1 MTATLTEVLRDL
13 TDDGMVALLR
23 LRPDLVVP
31 APADLSVLAA
41 RAGSRGSVSLAL
53 DRLDRFHLEILDA
66 LRLTRDPDGRTCLD
80 DVLAIAAPAGG
91 ADRVRAA
98 VRRLRAHLLVY
109 GPEEELRVVATV
121 DEVAGL
127 YPAGLGRPAADLAP
141 DTAVLVSDPA
151 RLRRTVLSAP
161 PAARAVLQRLATDGA
176 VGTARTTDPEDP
188 DSPIGWLLSH
198 GLLVATGPTSVELP
212 REVGWLLRRESGPLG
227 ALHPEPPSPTSA
239 PMDPAAADAAGA
251 GQVME
256 VIRHTE
262 AMLEALS
269 AEPAP
274 LLRTGGL
281 GIRDLRRLARAGG
294 VTEQVAALLFET
306 AYAAGLIGE
315 AEPGGRPE
323 PGRGGGQGLLPAAGY
338 DAWRSAPLADRW
350 HALAVAWLA
359 MARAPGLVGGRD
371 DRGRLRQALTPEVEQ
386 ASAPGVRRAVLGALA
401 SLNPGAAPSTEEILA
416 LLAWL
421 APRRAAEREPVA
433 RQVIAEAAQL
443 GITGRGALTSYGAA
457 LLVEAGAGPGGQD
470 SPDGPASGPG
480 QPHDP
485 LGVHAD
491 DSPANRSKAAAIL
504 DGLLPE
510 PVADLVVQADLTVVV
525 PGPPEPALAAELDLV
540 AEPESGGGASVHRLT
555 RDSVRRALDCGYTG
569 EDLHGLF
576 ERRSRTAVPQALT
589 YLIDDVART
598 HGGLRVGTAGAYL
611 RSEDEALITQVLA
624 DRRLAPLGLRR
635 LAPTV
640 LASVTSAGRLLAG
653 LRGAGYSPVPE
664 DGSGAALLVPVRSRR
679 APARAPVPRS
689 PDPFS
694 ASRLSA
700 PRLLGIIEDMRRRDA
715 RQVARRAAIGPDR
728 GDRHRPAQTHTEA
741 LAVLQQAVRDRAMV
755 WVGYVDAR
763 GTTIHRLL
771 RPVSMGAG
779 YLRAEDERTDTLH
792 TFALH
797 RITGATREE

>member
-1 MTATLTEVLRDL
+1 MTATLADVLRDL

-41 RAGSRGSVSLAL
+41 RAASRSSVLRAL
-53 DRLDRFHLEILDA
+53 DRLDTFHLEILDA
-66 LRLTRDPDGRTCLD
+66 LRLTRDPDGRTSLD
-80 DVLAIAAPAGG
+80 DVLAIAAAPASG

-98 VRRLRAHLLVY
+98 VRRLRAYLLVY

-121 DEVAGL
+121 DEVTGP
-127 YPAGLGRPAADLAP
+127 YPAGLGRPAAELAP
-141 DTAVLVSDPA
+141 DSAVLVSDAA

-161 PAARAVLQRLATDGA
+161 PTARAVMQRLATEGA
-176 VGTARTTDPEDP
+176 VGTARTTDPDDP
-188 DSPIGWLLSH
+188 DSPVGWLLSH

-212 REVGWLLRRESGPLG
+212 REVGWLLRRETGPLG
-227 ALHPEPPSPTSA
+227 ALHPEPPTPTS
-239 PMDPAAADAAGA
+239 PPVDPTAADAAGA
-251 GQVME
+251 GQAME
-256 VIRHTE
+256 MIRHTE
-262 AMLEALS
+262 AMLEALA

-281 GIRDLRRLARAGG
+281 GVRDLRRLARASG
-294 VTEQVAALLFET
+294 VTEPVAALLFET

-315 AEPGGRPE
+315 AEAGGRPE
-323 PGRGGGQGLLPAAGY
+323 PGRAGGTLLPAAGY

-350 HALAVAWLA
+350 HVLAAAWLA
-359 MARAPGLVGGRD
+359 MTRAPGLVGGRD

-401 SLNPGAAPSTEEILA
+401 SLDPGAAPSTGEILA
-416 LLAWL
+416 LLAWR

-433 RQVIAEAAQL
+433 RHAIAEAAHL
-443 GITGRGALTSYGAA
+443 GITGRAALTSYGAV
-457 LLVEAGAGPGGQD
+457 LLAEAGTGPEE
-470 SPDGPASGPG
+470 
-480 QPHDP
+480 DP
-485 LGVHAD
+485 LGVRAH
-491 DSPANRSKAAAIL
+491 DSPANRGKAAAIL

-525 PGPPEPALAAELDLV
+525 PGPPDPALAAELDLV
-540 AEPESGGGASVHRLT
+540 AEPVSGGGASVHRLT
-555 RDSVRRALDCGYTG
+555 RDSLRSALDAGYTG

-576 ERRSRTAVPQALT
+576 QRRSRTAVPQALT

-598 HGGLRVGTAGAYL
+598 HGGLRVGAAGAYL
-611 RSEDEALITQVLA
+611 RSDDEALVTQVLA
-624 DRRLAPLGLRR
+624 DRRLASLGLRR

-640 LASVTSAGRLLAG
+640 LVSVTSSGRLLAR

-664 DGSGAALLVPVRSRR
+664 DGSGAALLVRARSRR
-679 APARAPVPRS
+679 AAARAPVTRPS
-689 PDPFS
+689 DPFS
-694 ASRLSA
+694 ANRLGT

-715 RQVARRAAIGPDR
+715 RQLTRRATGPGGG
-728 GDRHRPAQTHTEA
+728 GDRHTRTQTHTEA

-797 RITGATREE
+797 RITGATREG